1 MSDAVGE
8 GRARQSGWGATCAPP
23 HPLLP
28 SHQPLPPPPPMLAW
42 SGVGGLGVTEDET
55 PALSSSAHEG
65 LSGTILPGRGALHT
79 LPSLPQQRNL

>member
-1 MSDAVGE
+1 MMRWARAGP
-8 GRARQSGWGATCAPP
+8 GRVAGGRHVLP
-23 HPLLP
+23 HTRCSPRTSP
-28 SHQPLPPPPPMLAW
+28 SLPPPMLAW